1 MSKLSEG
8 RRFSPHR
15 TSFFLSIFLVPFGLL
30 YRLWGH
36 SIRMRY
42 SSQNGRAE
50 LMDSDSPVILV
61 LWHNR
66 LFLAGHWQKKFR
78 QGRQC
83 YGLISASRDGAWLET
98 FYGWVGIHAIRGSRN
113 KRGSQAVRELVKKLK
128 EGNDVGITPDG
139 SRGPKYEAKPGSI
152 TVAKLSRS
160 PILLLT
166 FTYSWCIRLK
176 SWDQFV
182 IPLPFSKV
190 EARTKLLPYDELFSG
205 GSLEDITHLVQ
216 STLCQMTHD

>member
-15 TSFFLSIFLVPFGLL
+15 TSFLLAIFLIPFGLL
-30 YRLWGH
+30 YRWWCL
-36 SIRMRY
+36 SIRIRY
-42 SSQNGRAE
+42 SPQNGYSQ
-50 LMDSDSPVILV
+50 LLDSDSPVALV

-66 LFLAGHWQKKFR
+66 LFLAGVWVKKFR
-78 QGRQC
+78 KGRKC

-98 FYGWVGIHAIRGSRN
+98 FYGWVGIDAIRGSRN
-113 KRGSQAVRELVKKLK
+113 KRGSQAVRELVRKVK

-139 SRGPKYEAKPGSI
+139 SRGPKYEAKPGAI
-152 TVAKLSRS
+152 TVARLSRS

-166 FTYSWCIRLK
+166 FSYSWCIRLK

-190 EARTKLLPYDELFSG
+190 EAQTKLLSYDELFSG
-205 GSLEDITHLVQ
+205 RDLEEVTHLVQ
-216 STLCQMTHD
+216 TTLCQMTHD

>member
-15 TSFFLSIFLVPFGLL
+15 TSFFLSILLLPFGFL
-30 YRLWGH
+30 YRLWCH
-36 SIRMRY
+36 SIRISY
-42 SSQNGRAE
+42 SSHNGRTE
-50 LMDSDSPVILV
+50 LMDIDSPIVLV

-66 LFLAGHWQKKFR
+66 LFLAGVWEKKFR
-78 QGRQC
+78 LGRKC

-113 KRGSQAVRELVKKLK
+113 KRGSQAVRELVRKLK

-139 SRGPKYEAKPGSI
+139 SRGPKYVAKPGAL
-152 TVAKLSRS
+152 TVARLSRS

-166 FTYSWCIRLK
+166 FSYSWCIRLK
-176 SWDQFV
+176 SWDRFV

-190 EARTKLLPYDELFSG
+190 EAHTKLLSTDELLSYG
-205 GSLEDITHLVQ
+205 NLEEVTHLVQ
-216 STLCQMTHD
+216 TTLCQMTHD

>member
-15 TSFFLSIFLVPFGLL
+15 TSFFLSILLTPFGLL
-30 YRLWGH
+30 YRLWCL
-36 SIRMRY
+36 SIRIRY
-42 SSQNGRAE
+42 SSQNGHSQ
-50 LMDSDSPVILV
+50 LLNSDSPIILV

-78 QGRQC
+78 DGRKC
-83 YGLISASRDGAWLET
+83 YGLISGSRDGAWLET

-113 KRGSQAVRELVKKLK
+113 KRGSQAVRELVRKLK

-139 SRGPKYEAKPGSI
+139 SRGPKYEAKPGAV

-160 PILLLT
+160 PILLLS

-190 EARTKLLPYDELFSG
+190 EAQTKLLSYDELSSVG
-205 GSLEDITHLVQ
+205 NLEEVTQMVQ
-216 STLCQMTHD
+216 STLGQMTHD